1 MPDEQS
7 PCSPT
12 PTVTCTIEQG
22 GQARTVRIS
31 VEQLRRVLD
40 YWMKPQQE
48 EDDHGNDNDA

>member
-48 EDDHGNDNDA
+48 EDDRDDNDDY